1 MVVFENEKC
10 FFGLDLPCLTYD
22 FKSSKIS
29 CTIPSEKWTEYQE
42 IFCKRLEWIPNL
54 IYYTKCLSETLGE
67 IHLLDFDD
75 EDASNMKSEIKK
87 IRSAVHPEINNL
99 IRLNETFFDFKK
111 AWSLWAE
118 NVYPILRLALKP
130 VYVAINDQP
139 KGPFKLSDLLKEL
152 QLSDSDELLVTAEG
166 LDKWYSLQRNQIN
179 KLRRVAV
186 KATNPPVIDKY
197 GDVEFCYSEIL
208 GMLQQNT
215 NELDLG
221 MEKLGDEE
229 ILKQINKIKQL
240 ISDGLA
246 DTAWQHIQSL
256 NDPRI
261 YEGLLED
268 CPVDYE
274 GCVTTP
280 EYLNENGD
288 LFIKLLGHIPQEA
301 NLGAE
306 LKSVTWL
313 DLDGN
318 QISDVT
324 PLKGL
329 THLTTLDLKNNQIS
343 DFTPLKDLTQLTSLN
358 LDQNQIS
365 VFTPLKDL
373 TQLYHLHLGGNQI
386 SDVTPLKDLTHLDTL
401 SLGNN
406 QLTDVKGLGKL
417 TQLKKL
423 YLNHNKLTELPKELE
438 KLSKLTYLEL
448 GGNKLTD
455 VKGLEKLTQLTI
467 MWLFNNPDLTKAQ
480 IAELK
485 KALPQCTIY
494 SNPTK

>member
-1 MVVFENEKC
+1 M
-10 FFGLDLPCLTYD
+10 
-22 FKSSKIS
+22 
-29 CTIPSEKWTEYQE
+29 
-42 IFCKRLEWIPNL
+42 
-54 IYYTKCLSETLGE
+54 
-67 IHLLDFDD
+67 
-75 EDASNMKSEIKK
+75 
-87 IRSAVHPEINNL
+87 
-99 IRLNETFFDFKK
+99 
-111 AWSLWAE
+111 
-118 NVYPILRLALKP
+118 
-130 VYVAINDQP
+130 
-139 KGPFKLSDLLKEL
+139 
-152 QLSDSDELLVTAEG
+152 
-166 LDKWYSLQRNQIN
+166 QRNQIN

-373 TQLYHLHLGGNQI
+373 T
-386 SDVTPLKDLTHLDTL
+386 HLDTL

-423 YLNHNKLTELPKELE
+423 YLNHNKLTELPKGLE